1 MLDVGQGL
9 SILVQADGEYL
20 LYDGGGRGASSYVV
34 AYLQQH
40 AVTELEWLAASHY
53 DEDHISGLVG
63 VLHTTPVE
71 QALMPDYTTDTQIY
85 QSLQTVLGEKNVPV
99 IHPAKGDTFSLGEA
113 EIQVVGPQNYD
124 YDSDNDESLCLRICY
139 GDFQCLLTGDAEQDA
154 EQDMVASGQ
163 DLTCDLYVV
172 GHHGSSSSTSEELL
186 DAASPAYAFLTDRVA
201 HQIQDLINT
210 ANGHTLVLFTSYDQM
225 GRVYEKLKDKFPVPV
240 LQAQRN
246 PQIYL
251 ERFKQLP
258 NAVLFASGACWEGV
272 DFPGDMVSLLIIV
285 KLPFQVPDPLGE
297 AMRKQYGNLHSYI
310 QTEIVPEMQI
320 KLRQGFGR
328 AIRTETD
335 SCVVAILDPRAAP
348 GGRYHRAVLDALPE
362 MPVSDKLTD
371 IQSFLQSKKNPSYFE
386 PRFPKEVDFHEGN
399 LLHPGSQKQ

>member
-1 MLDVGQGL
+1 MVKDVLRRAVGAFFAVALLLNSVACTSYSEPVEPVPTVTPLGAKTPEDSSIVPVPPTAGEPDEAAFSLTMLDVGQGL
-9 SILVQADGEYL
+9 SVLVQADGKYL
-20 LYDGGGRGASSYVV
+20 LYDGGGRGTSSYVV

-40 AVTELEWLAASHY
+40 DVTKLEWLAASHY

-186 DAASPAYAFLTDRVA
+186 DAASPAYAFLSVGEDNPYGHPTAQTLNALQQYGVTLFRTDQQGEVTVYSDGQQCWFSTEPCKDWSTGNQSIPEEPLA
-201 HQIQDLINT
+201 TTVPQTAQYVLNT
-210 ANGHTLVLFTSYDQM
+210 HTKKFHFPDCPSVDQM
-225 GRVYEKLKDKFPVPV
+225 SEKNKEFTD
-240 LQAQRN
+240 
-246 PQIYL
+246 
-251 ERFKQLP
+251 
-258 NAVLFASGACWEGV
+258 ASRDE
-272 DFPGDMVSLLIIV
+272 LIAR
-285 KLPFQVPDPLGE
+285 G
-297 AMRKQYGNLHSYI
+297 Y
-310 QTEIVPEMQI
+310 T
-320 KLRQGFGR
+320 
-328 AIRTETD
+328 
-335 SCVVAILDPRAAP
+335 
-348 GGRYHRAVLDALPE
+348 ALWP
-362 MPVSDKLTD
+362 M
-371 IQSFLQSKKNPSYFE
+371 
-386 PRFPKEVDFHEGN
+386 
-399 LLHPGSQKQ
+399 

>member
-1 MLDVGQGL
+1 MLQKRCARFLSSLLPLAFLAFTGCTNSQEQIPVSTPDIPVVQAEANEPEQSLALKREDGASFSLTMLDVGQGL

-99 IHPAKGDTFSLGEA
+99 IYPAQGDTFSLGKA

-186 DAASPAYAFLTDRVA
+186 DAASPAYAFLSVGEDNPYGHPTAQTLNALQQHGIALYRTDQQGEVTVYSDG
-201 HQIQDLINT
+201 QQCWFSTEPCQDWSAGNQSIPEEPLATTVPQTAQYVLNT
-210 ANGHTLVLFTSYDQM
+210 HTKKFHFPDCPSVDQM
-225 GRVYEKLKDKFPVPV
+225 SEKNKEFTDASRDELIARGYIACGRC
-240 LQAQRN
+240 N
-246 PQIYL
+246 P
-251 ERFKQLP
+251 
-258 NAVLFASGACWEGV
+258 
-272 DFPGDMVSLLIIV
+272 
-285 KLPFQVPDPLGE
+285 
-297 AMRKQYGNLHSYI
+297 
-310 QTEIVPEMQI
+310 
-320 KLRQGFGR
+320 
-328 AIRTETD
+328 
-335 SCVVAILDPRAAP
+335 
-348 GGRYHRAVLDALPE
+348 
-362 MPVSDKLTD
+362 
-371 IQSFLQSKKNPSYFE
+371 
-386 PRFPKEVDFHEGN
+386 
-399 LLHPGSQKQ
+399 